1 MRAAG
6 KTIAKQIRQ
15 GSNLTVAMVQSGH
28 FSDAAIQLVRTGE
41 ETGQLGL
48 MLEKTAD
55 FLSLE
60 SRAKLN
66 SALSIIEPAA
76 ILVLGGVVTLIV
88 LSLISLTINFNETFL

>member
-1 MRAAG
+1 MAECG
-6 KTIAKQIRQ
+6 D
-15 GSNLTVAMVQSGH
+15 
-28 FSDAAIQLVRTGE
+28 FPDAAIQLVRTGE
-41 ETGQLGL
+41 ETGELGL

-60 SRAKLN
+60 SRTKLN

-76 ILVLGGVVTLIV
+76 ILMLGAIVALIV